1 MADITDTNNKEVRFN
16 LSIFSGFIL
25 IGFIVIALFSSF
37 SKDGSNGPATSSL
50 WGYSIIL
57 FSLVGIIFVKIK
69 MTGDKNKSILSY
81 IIGNGLPVFLLLF
94 NILWIISLNV
104 NYFEDIN
111 KGLVSKDYYEYS
123 MLNNILIFIQ
133 ILISLEV
140 ILSEA
145 FNYSPVDTV
154 TNNITDNTSSEE
166 TKKEQKNMIIMIIS
180 FIFIITNFVLSGIQQ
195 VSLDYFTTDG

>member
-1 MADITDTNNKEVRFN
+1 
-16 LSIFSGFIL
+16 
-25 IGFIVIALFSSF
+25 
-37 SKDGSNGPATSSL
+37 
-50 WGYSIIL
+50 
-57 FSLVGIIFVKIK
+57 

>member
-94 NILWIISLNV
+94 
-104 NYFEDIN
+104 Y
-111 KGLVSKDYYEYS
+111 G
-123 MLNNILIFIQ
+123 
-133 ILISLEV
+133 
-140 ILSEA
+140 
-145 FNYSPVDTV
+145 
-154 TNNITDNTSSEE
+154 
-166 TKKEQKNMIIMIIS
+166 
-180 FIFIITNFVLSGIQQ
+180 
-195 VSLDYFTTDG
+195 